1 VQPYNNVT
9 GKALP
14 LERANVDTDQII
26 PAKYLKRI
34 ERTGFGAFL
43 FDSWRKLDSGK
54 PNPDFILN
62 DPRYA
67 EATIIITGP
76 NFGSGS
82 SREHAPWALEDYG
95 FRTLIGTSFADIFK
109 NNCFQNGMLPVQLTD
124 EAVKHFMDQA
134 KADPDY
140 QISVDLERCLVTGA
154 DEYTAEFEIDAFR
167 RDCLLRGLDEIG
179 LTLEYVDEISEYEVG
194 HPIT

>member
-1 VQPYNNVT
+1 VQPYKNVT

-34 ERTGFGAFL
+34 ERTGFGEFL
-43 FDSWRKLDSGK
+43 FDSWRKLDDGAL
-54 PNPDFILN
+54 NPDFILN
-62 DPRYA
+62 DPRY
-67 EATIIITGP
+67 EGSTIIITGP

-95 FRTLIGTSFADIFK
+95 FRTLIGSSFADIFK
-109 NNCFQNGMLPVQLTD
+109 NNCFQNGMLPIELTD
-124 EAVKHFMDQA
+124 EAVGHFMERSKD
-134 KADPDY
+134 DPDY
-140 QISVDLERCLVTGA
+140 EISVDLERCLVTGS
-154 DEYTAEFEIDAFR
+154 DEYTAEFEIDSFR

-179 LTLEYVDEISEYEVG
+179 LTLEYQDAISQYEAS